1 MDVSLEE
8 KKIEA
13 IKRMNYLQ
21 LMPEAIEKYKNGE
34 VLTSEYF
41 GILYDVNTETKKLI
55 KEFEEKN
62 EAMVYHV
69 IKGTYD
75 FGNGEKMIMD
85 SLLYVSDEK
94 EEWKYDRNDMKH
106 GYIMSY
112 VYNETYPDLS
122 EFGTVGVVPING
134 GLSRN
139 DQGYDF
145 EKDFQKKS
153 YSYKGNFYFENYESD
168 KTDDFEIEM

>member
-1 MDVSLEE
+1 
-8 KKIEA
+8 
-13 IKRMNYLQ
+13 
-21 LMPEAIEKYKNGE
+21 
-34 VLTSEYF
+34 
-41 GILYDVNTETKKLI
+41 
-55 KEFEEKN
+55 
-62 EAMVYHV
+62 MVYHV

-75 FGNGEKMIMD
+75 FGDGEKMIMD

-94 EEWKYDRNDMKH
+94 EEWKYDRNDMKQ

-145 EKDFQKKS
+145 EKDFQKKA
-153 YSYKGNFYFENYESD
+153 YNYKDNFYFKNYESD
-168 KTDDFEIEM
+168 RTDDFEIEM

>member
-1 MDVSLEE
+1 MNVSLKE
-8 KKIEA
+8 KRIEA
-13 IKRMNYLQ
+13 IKRMNYLHI
-21 LMPEAIEKYKNGE
+21 MPEAIEKFKNGE

-41 GILYDVNTETKKLI
+41 GILYDVNAETKKLI
-55 KEFEEKN
+55 KEFEEEN
-62 EAMVYHV
+62 DVMVYHV

-75 FGNGEKMIMD
+75 FGDGEKMIMD

-94 EEWKYDRNDMKH
+94 EEWEYDKEDMKQ

-122 EFGTVGVVPING
+122 EFGTVGVAPMNG

-139 DQGYDF
+139 DRGYDY
-145 EKDFQKKS
+145 EK
-153 YSYKGNFYFENYESD
+153 NSD
-168 KTDDFEIEM
+168 NTLKCFDHEISKDSDYDCIEM